1 MLFNTR
7 RKVYHAAKLA
17 LWEVG
22 TLIRNYE
29 LIERSSNFDRAQ
41 KALYDFQKVF
51 EINAIEYSPRLF
63 YENKDTPEL
72 ISCFLNKSLFEYTD
86 NGNERSISEWSG
98 HWKIV
103 EETILRICDH
113 LRNEYENELL
123 LHRRLAS
130 RR

>member
-29 LIERSSNFDRAQ
+29 LAERSNNFDRARD
-41 KALYDFQKVF
+41 ALFEFQKIF

-72 ISCFLNKSLFEYTD
+72 ISCFLNKSLLEYTD
-86 NGNERSISEWSG
+86 MGDTRSINEWSA

-103 EETILRICDH
+103 EGTIVRICDH
-113 LRNEYENELL
+113 LRNEYEDELL